1 MLMLSKF
8 KIWHKVFWVAL
19 GALCLYFYLC
29 FLESTG
35 RSVIQ
40 ERVSPHYRKSL
51 SDKERIAE
59 CSHSETCRLLAEVGF
74 FEARSEKAD
83 VAVAGTM
90 FVAMNRLHK
99 GQWGASLRDVVYSPR
114 QFSYTHDGSLK
125 KGLTDQKAYTRMLR
139 IAHYVWQGE
148 ATDPTSGSLYYHT
161 KQVKPIWR
169 KQMKKTVVLG
179 EHIYYKES

>member
-1 MLMLSKF
+1 MLSKF
-8 KIWHKVFWVAL
+8 KIWHKVFWVTL
-19 GALCLYFYLC
+19 GALCLYFYLYS
-29 FLESTG
+29 LESLHREDSKTPEVPYIKPLTD
-35 RSVIQ
+35 RQ
-40 ERVSPHYRKSL
+40 RV
-51 SDKERIAE
+51 AE
-59 CSHSETCRLLAEVGF
+59 CSYSETCRLLAEVGF
-74 FEARSEKAD
+74 FEARSEKGD

-90 FVAMNRLHK
+90 FVAMNRLHE

-125 KGLTDQKAYTRMLR
+125 KGLTDQKAYARMLR

-148 ATDPTSGSLYYHT
+148 ATDPTGGSLYYHT
-161 KQVKPIWR
+161 KQVKPVWR